1 MPTRTISMPSPAR
14 AGGRLAATEFAAVVA
29 ATPLVSI
36 DLIVSDRQGAVLL
49 GLRNNPP
56 AKDYWFVPGGRVR
69 KNETLTDA
77 RLRLCR
83 EELGWTMG
91 MDAGN
96 LDGVYEHFYD
106 TDFRAAAGASTHYLV
121 LAYRLQADPAALR
134 LPYAQHSSYQW
145 LQPDRI
151 LLQPTVHAYTRAYF
165 MR

>member
-1 MPTRTISMPSPAR
+1 MPSRAR
-14 AGGRLAATEFAAVVA
+14 SDGPLAATEFAAVVA

-56 AKDYWFVPGGRVR
+56 AKGYWFVPGGRIR
-69 KNETLTDA
+69 KNETLADA

-83 EELGWTMG
+83 EELGWITAV
-91 MDAGN
+91 DAGN

-106 TDFRAAAGASTHYLV
+106 TDFRAAAGASTHYLA
-121 LAYRLQADPAALR
+121 LAYRLQADPAILR

-145 LQPDRI
+145 LQPDQI
-151 LLQPTVHAYTRAYF
+151 LLQPTIHAYTRAYF